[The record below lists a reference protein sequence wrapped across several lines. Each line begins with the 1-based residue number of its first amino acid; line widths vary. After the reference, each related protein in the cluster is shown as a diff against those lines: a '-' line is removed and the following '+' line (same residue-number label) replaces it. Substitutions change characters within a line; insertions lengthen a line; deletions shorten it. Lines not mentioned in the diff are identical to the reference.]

1 MPLFDRHQL
10 VRPTCVG
17 LEFPGK
23 VHRQFQ
29 LEPFNGRNADNLVC
43 LFCTGYQTKK
53 KKKQQMM
60 DPYETV
66 IKPGPL
72 NPDTMKANYSTG
84 RLGATTRR
92 AGKGCIKTSQI

>member
-23 VHRQFQ
+23 VHRPFQ
-29 LEPFNGRNADNLVC
+29 LEPFNGRNADNLVY
-43 LFCTGYQTKK
+43 LLYRLPNEKTN
-53 KKKQQMM
+53 KQQMM
-60 DPYETV
+60 DSYETV
-66 IKPGPL
+66 IKPGQL